1 MYFDKELELINEIKK
16 KDIPIAEC
24 DRTINEIGNISK
36 TILDISYFVDVN
48 YIGANGHAFTQEDL
62 KDKFKK
68 AREAMTK
75 INGLC
80 KSYNFPLIYPDNVSD
95 EKKLY
100 KISCQYGKDVDSY
113 QDIWSEKEEDIT

>member
-24 DRTINEIGNISK
+24 DRTINEIENISK
-36 TILDISYFVDVN
+36 AILDISYVIDVN

-62 KDKFKK
+62 KDEFKK
-68 AREAMTK
+68 AREAMIK

-80 KSYNFPLIYPDNVSD
+80 KSYNFPLIYPDYYID
-95 EKKLY
+95 EKEIY
-100 KISCQYGKDVDSY
+100 KISCQYGKDVDNS
-113 QDIWSEKEEDIT
+113 QDIWDEEDMI